1 VLRFLTGLLAA
12 LLAGAALGAN
22 EAAPLPDEVFAQ
34 VGDATISTVDFNEY
48 VEWRKRQKFFHGK
61 TDAGA
66 VGEFRRSVSQDLID
80 GVLLRREAMRRGG
93 AVASTQAVAHNS
105 PASQFPLGEQL
116 PPVLQSLVLAGNALH
131 EFEAQV
137 KTITPVTEADV
148 RGYYDAN
155 ADKFTLPERV
165 RPAVILL
172 KVPPYAPATQWRQS
186 IDRLREWRE
195 QIVKGTSFEELA
207 RQNSQHE
214 SAANGGDLGLVH
226 KGMLTRELQDIVDSL
241 KVGELAQPV
250 AVLQGGLLVRL
261 NERQS
266 ATQRSFVE
274 AATRARQLL
283 EKERGELAWQQLLL
297 ELRQNTHVVVNNRV
311 F

>member
-1 VLRFLTGLLAA
+1 MLRFVIGVLVSF
-12 LLAGAALGAN
+12 LAGAALGAN
-22 EAAPLPDEVFAQ
+22 EASPLPDEVFAQ
-34 VGDATISTVDFNEY
+34 VGDATISTVEFNQY
-48 VEWRKRQKFFHGK
+48 VEWRQRQKFFHGK
-61 TDAGA
+61 SDVEAM
-66 VGEFRRSVSQDLID
+66 GEFRRSVSQDLID
-80 GVLLRREAMRRGG
+80 GVLLRREAARRGV
-93 AVASTQAVAHNS
+93 AVASASAVDGNS
-105 PASQFPLGEQL
+105 SASNFPLGEQL
-116 PPVLQSLVLAGNALH
+116 PPVLQSLLLAGNALH

-137 KTITPVTEADV
+137 KTTAPVTEAEV

-165 RPAVILL
+165 RPSVILL
-172 KVPPYAPATQWRQS
+172 KVPPYAAATQWRQS
-186 IDRLREWRE
+186 LDRLREWRE

-207 RQNSQHE
+207 RQYSQHE

-241 KVGELAQPV
+241 KVGELAQPIT
-250 AVLQGGLLVRL
+250 VLQGGLLVRL
-261 NERQS
+261 NERQP

-283 EKERGELAWQQLLL
+283 EKERGELAWQRLLL

>member
-1 VLRFLTGLLAA
+1 MLRFVIGLFAA
-12 LLAGAALGAN
+12 LLAGVALGAN
-22 EAAPLPDEVFAQ
+22 EASPLPDDVFAR
-34 VGDATISTVDFNEY
+34 VGDATISTVEFNQY
-48 VEWRKRQKFFHGK
+48 VEWRQRQKFFHGK
-61 TDAGA
+61 SDANA
-66 VGEFRRSVSQDLID
+66 VDEFRRSVSQDLID
-80 GVLLRREAMRRGG
+80 GVLLRREATRRGI
-93 AVASTQAVAHNS
+93 AVASGSAVDHNT
-105 PASQFPLGEQL
+105 PASQFPLGEPL
-116 PPVLQSLVLAGNALH
+116 PPVLQSLILAGSALH
-131 EFEAQV
+131 ELEAQV
-137 KTITPVTEADV
+137 KIPAPVTEAEV

-165 RPAVILL
+165 RPSVILL
-172 KVPPYAPATQWRQS
+172 KVPPYAAATQWRQS
-186 IDRLREWRE
+186 LDHLREWRE
-195 QIVKGTSFEELA
+195 QIVKGASFEELA
-207 RQNSQHE
+207 RQYSQHE

-283 EKERGELAWQQLLL
+283 EKERGELAWQRLLL
-297 ELRQNTHVVVNNRV
+297 ELRQNTHVVMNNRV